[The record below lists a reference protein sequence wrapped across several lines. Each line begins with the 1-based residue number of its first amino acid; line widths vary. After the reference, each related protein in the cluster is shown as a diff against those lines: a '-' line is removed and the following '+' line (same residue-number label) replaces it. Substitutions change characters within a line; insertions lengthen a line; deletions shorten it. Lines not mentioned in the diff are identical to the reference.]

1 MKVPSDA
8 LKSYAKRPVS
18 SLSYASENITKN
30 PALRRRKK
38 PLPRRNARCDECVI
52 LSSGLIGLEVLSE
65 VMELKA
71 EIQEAV
77 KQSMKSGD
85 RVTLSTLRLLLSAVH
100 NEEIRVRGE
109 LSKED
114 IQRTIT
120 TLCKQ
125 RTEAIDLYRKG
136 GREDL
141 AQKEEAEFAVLKRFL
156 PEQLTEEEVKN
167 LIQACIAEAGAKGVQ
182 DLGKVMKL
190 VMPKVAGRS
199 DGKRVNELAKGLL
212 AG

>member
-1 MKVPSDA
+1 MH
-8 LKSYAKRPVS
+8 
-18 SLSYASENITKN
+18 
-30 PALRRRKK
+30 
-38 PLPRRNARCDECVI
+38 
-52 LSSGLIGLEVLSE
+52 
-65 VMELKA
+65 LKA
-71 EIQEAV
+71 EIQDSV
-77 KQSMKSGD
+77 KQAMKNGD

-100 NEEIRVRGE
+100 NEEIRVRRE
-109 LSKED
+109 LSTED

-156 PEQLTEEEVKN
+156 PEQLPDEEVKK
-167 LIQACIAEAGAKGVQ
+167 LIQACIAEAGAKGIQ
-182 DLGKVMKL
+182 DMGKVMKL

-199 DGKRVNELAKGLL
+199 DGKRVNEWVRALL
-212 AG
+212 EG

>member
-1 MKVPSDA
+1 
-8 LKSYAKRPVS
+8 
-18 SLSYASENITKN
+18 
-30 PALRRRKK
+30 
-38 PLPRRNARCDECVI
+38 
-52 LSSGLIGLEVLSE
+52 
-65 VMELKA
+65 MELKA

-77 KQSMKSGD
+77 KQAMKSGD

-109 LSKED
+109 LTTED
-114 IQRTIT
+114 LQRTIT

-125 RTEAIDLYRKG
+125 RAEASELYRKG

-141 AQKEEAEFAVLKRFL
+141 AEKEDAESAVLKRFL
-156 PEQLTEEEVKN
+156 PQQLSEEEVKQV
-167 LIQACIAEAGAKGVQ
+167 IQSTIAEAGAKGIQ

-199 DGKRVNELAKGLL
+199 DGKRVNQLAKGLL
-212 AG
+212 EG

>member
-1 MKVPSDA
+1 
-8 LKSYAKRPVS
+8 
-18 SLSYASENITKN
+18 
-30 PALRRRKK
+30 
-38 PLPRRNARCDECVI
+38 
-52 LSSGLIGLEVLSE
+52 
-65 VMELKA
+65 MELKA

-100 NEEIRVRGE
+100 NEEIRVRKE

-156 PEQLTEEEVKN
+156 PEQLTDDEVKH
-167 LIQACIAEAGAKGVQ
+167 LIQDSIAEARAQGVQ

-199 DGKRVNELAKGLL
+199 DGRRVNELAKGLL
-212 AG
+212 AS